1 MSGTGCVSEGMDADT
16 LGRYEIAKGTNMID
30 YAKQLAE
37 QVKGM
42 EGVDDKMP
50 GEPYSYVLVDSCR

>member
-1 MSGTGCVSEGMDADT
+1 MGP
-16 LGRYEIAKGTNMID
+16 RYEIAKGTNMID

-50 GEPYSYVLVDSCR
+50 GEPSSYVLVDAYG

>member
-1 MSGTGCVSEGMDADT
+1 MGSEGIDADIV
-16 LGRYEIAKGTNMID
+16 GPRYEIAKGTNMID

-50 GEPYSYVLVDSCR
+50 GEPSSYVLVDSCG